1 MANFPK
7 KRFQQVQF
15 IYKFCN
21 LSENNSKEKETE
33 EQIKIYKVKQKI
45 SLNLFELCV
54 VPTSCGKPISTVLHT
69 LKVTYDFIH

>member
-1 MANFPK
+1 MANFPNK
-7 KRFQQVQF
+7 GSNMQF
-15 IYKFCN
+15 VYKFCN

-33 EQIKIYKVKQKI
+33 EYIKIYKVKQKI
-45 SLNLFELCV
+45 SLNLIELCV